1 MLRRLARLE
10 AAAYVTAQRYPP
22 DLVIKMHV
30 TPEATVR
37 RKTDGNV
44 TEVKRRLGALQ
55 TLTYPFPTE
64 VADVDADRS
73 LAAVRRDVYRLVWDQ
88 I

>member
-1 MLRRLARLE
+1 
-10 AAAYVTAQRYPP
+10 
-22 DLVIKMHV
+22 
-30 TPEATVR
+30 VR

-64 VADVDADRS
+64 VADVDADRP